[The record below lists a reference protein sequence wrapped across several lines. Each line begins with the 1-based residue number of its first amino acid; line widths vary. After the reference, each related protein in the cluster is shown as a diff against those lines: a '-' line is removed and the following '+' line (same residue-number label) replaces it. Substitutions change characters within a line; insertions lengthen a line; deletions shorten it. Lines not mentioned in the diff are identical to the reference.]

1 MENEEIILIKREHS
15 RNARTCHSS
24 DLTRQR
30 FFTPCNESLID
41 SNGQFLG
48 RSSFQHKTPNSFQ
61 ENRTFSR
68 KVFRLLTFST
78 CASHLQQTIDIE
90 ERIILSWC
98 LFSFFNCNYS
108 FNWIINNLLW
118 SPGWWSGYVTS
129 TSQSMPPTS
138 EAVEFMELFLC
149 LKQGS
154 FLSLW
159 RHWLEIIPLFM
170 MICLMQLL
178 NNNNYMYILS
188 EQFLMEKLG
197 TRLWL
202 NSTS

>member
-1 MENEEIILIKREHS
+1 MENEEIILIKRVHS

-30 FFTPCNESLID
+30 FFIPCNESLID

-48 RSSFQHKTPNSFQ
+48 QSSFQHKTPNSFQ
-61 ENRTFSR
+61 ENGTFSR
-68 KVFRLLTFST
+68 KVFRLLTLSA
-78 CASHLQQTIDIE
+78 CACAFVQVIYSKQLTLRK
-90 ERIILSWC
+90 ERWR
-98 LFSFFNCNYS
+98 FAPNKYS
-108 FNWIINNLLW
+108 LNWIINNLLW

-129 TSQSMPPTS
+129 TSQNMPPTS
-138 EAVEFMELFLC
+138 EAVEFMGLFLC

-159 RHWLEIIPLFM
+159 RSWLEIIPLFM

-178 NNNNYMYILS
+178 NYYMYI
-188 EQFLMEKLG
+188 FLMNNFWGKAWH
-197 TRLWL
+197 TFMIK
-202 NSTS
+202 